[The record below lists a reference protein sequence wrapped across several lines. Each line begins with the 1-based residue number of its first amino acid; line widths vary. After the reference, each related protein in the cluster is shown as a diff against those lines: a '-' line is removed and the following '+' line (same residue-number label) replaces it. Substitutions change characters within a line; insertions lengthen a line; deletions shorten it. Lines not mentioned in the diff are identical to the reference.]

1 MIVGAVGSLARV
13 FWTAVTGGGTPTPSD
28 AFSTFTSA
36 NYTPDADEAPVTLTF
51 TAKDASDDPIEGVS
65 VTYA

>member
-1 MIVGAVGSLARV
+1 MIAATGSLPIALRVARD
-13 FWTAVTGGGTPTPSD
+13 GGVPSD
-28 AFSTFTSA
+28 AFSSFVSA
-36 NYTPDADEAPVTLTF
+36 NYTPDADESPTTLTF